1 MLKRKN
7 LLNYTHFFGPT
18 YYEKNE
24 KKKKKIKIFSV
35 TKKMKKNILLYL
47 W

>member
-1 MLKRKN
+1 MSFD

-24 KKKKKIKIFSV
+24 KKKKIKIFSV